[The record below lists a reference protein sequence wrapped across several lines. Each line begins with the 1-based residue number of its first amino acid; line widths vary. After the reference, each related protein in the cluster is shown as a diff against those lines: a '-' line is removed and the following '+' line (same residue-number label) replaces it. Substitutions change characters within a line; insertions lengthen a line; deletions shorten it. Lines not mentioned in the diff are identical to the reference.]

1 LIADG
6 AGKLGSFAWSIPALL
21 PRLEK
26 IYWSSVKLIAILTI
40 DRPELDS
47 NFHLCT
53 ESWTASETTEI
64 GFDKPE
70 ERNWL
75 IGFAQEFVS

>member
-1 LIADG
+1 
-6 AGKLGSFAWSIPALL
+6 
-21 PRLEK
+21 
-26 IYWSSVKLIAILTI
+26 VKSLAISTI
-40 DRPELDS
+40 GRPEPGS

-53 ESWTASETTEI
+53 ASWTASETTLNI
-64 GFDKPE
+64 GSQKPE